1 MQYVRLYTGDDGES
15 HFADLE
21 FSKESNENVPMRAE
35 AELIF
40 RRIPEGR
47 FSDWH
52 TTTQRHYGMVLS
64 GRVAVGLG
72 DGTVREFGPGD
83 VILEE
88 DLTGRGHTTRILAGP
103 FAVATV
109 SLPD

>member
-15 HFADLE
+15 HFEDLE
-21 FSKESNENVPMRAE
+21 FSTEAIEKVPMRDE

-40 RRIPEGR
+40 RRFPEGR
-47 FSDWH
+47 FTDWH
-52 TTTQRHYGMVLS
+52 TTTLRHYGIVLS

-83 VILEE
+83 LILEE
-88 DLTGRGHTTRILAGP
+88 DLTGRGHTTRILSGP